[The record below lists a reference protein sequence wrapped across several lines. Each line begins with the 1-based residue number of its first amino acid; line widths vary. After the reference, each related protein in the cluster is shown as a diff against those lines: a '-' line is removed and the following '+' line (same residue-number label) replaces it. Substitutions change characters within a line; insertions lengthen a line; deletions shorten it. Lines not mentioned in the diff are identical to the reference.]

1 MTKAT
6 FVELCLLCCTLDA
19 NISHTCTLTIKE
31 NTWGYLAGMGL
42 AHMEYLGKHSRSLS
56 SSRVSA
62 WCFGQH
68 LGVGLLTHLPDISRK
83 ARSLSVWPS
92 ERWTLGHLKASLST
106 QRGPISKSQF
116 FSATE
121 GIWYRFQSE
130 PRGMLHPRT
139 RWAVKL
145 HVREKTGVPEPEDC
159 SPSPNIAGIWRLRL
173 PGLPPAR
180 HQAGSQ
186 SFLIPL
192 ALSSCPCANFNLIS
206 LSSSR
211 WGMRTAML
219 WGKQSLFMFDHP
231 SKAALSPWAHT
242 SKLPWPHI
250 CYYFTL
256 LDTHHHKSTWFPF
269 HLN

>member
-1 MTKAT
+1 M
-6 FVELCLLCCTLDA
+6 
-19 NISHTCTLTIKE
+19 
-31 NTWGYLAGMGL
+31 
-42 AHMEYLGKHSRSLS
+42 
-56 SSRVSA
+56 
-62 WCFGQH
+62 
-68 LGVGLLTHLPDISRK
+68 
-83 ARSLSVWPS
+83 
-92 ERWTLGHLKASLST
+92 
-106 QRGPISKSQF
+106 
-116 FSATE
+116 
-121 GIWYRFQSE
+121 
-130 PRGMLHPRT
+130 
-139 RWAVKL
+139 
-145 HVREKTGVPEPEDC
+145 REKIGVPEPEDC
-159 SPSPNIAGIWRLRL
+159 SPSPIIRGIWRLRL

-219 WGKQSLFMFDHP
+219 WGKQSFFMIDHP

-256 LDTHHHKSTWFPF
+256 LDTHHHKSTSKNQAHCFALMWYSSQLLAFSTSF
-269 HLN
+269 VLLSLLSAVE